1 MERYSPLVEMI
12 AGSVLANPLDV
23 EEVVQDAFMRAFG
36 AIESFDPRRGRLSTW
51 LGRIAYNTALNR
63 SRVNAAHCHTVGLD
77 ELKTEIADVVPAE
90 SSDPDAELLDM
101 ALDLL
106 DPRERTMLQLVYYAD
121 MPLADAAAI
130 LDTNS
135 IALAARLYRLRRRLA
150 SSINNLRN
158 RHHHT

>member
-1 MERYSPLVEMI
+1 MI

-63 SRVNAAHCHTVGLD
+63 SRVNATRCHTVGFD
-77 ELKTEIADVVPAE
+77 ELKTEIADVVPTG

-130 LDTNS
+130 LETNP